1 MELEPGNSIQGSYVS
16 GRNPMTRAITTA
28 SQDLHWQG
36 AGAGDRAGDEPT
48 LSGAMWDMGEE

>member
-1 MELEPGNSIQGSYVS
+1 
-16 GRNPMTRAITTA
+16 MTRAITTA

-36 AGAGDRAGDEPT
+36 AGAGDRAGDRAGDEPR